1 MKYRIGDMAELLDIS
16 SDLIRYYEKCGAVSP
31 ERMEN
36 NNYRTYSTL
45 DFFMLEEIL
54 NYKQW
59 DIGVREIGEMLK
71 DDYSNRLI
79 SYLSEYRR
87 KLDQEMDYSVMKR
100 HRADEKIWLE
110 ENSRMNI
117 GNFFVRKISAS
128 YRYHFFNAKND
139 DYGAVFMADETR
151 KMIFDGRNIVFMDP
165 YIIFSETE
173 DGEDE
178 WFFSIEK
185 SYADGLHISDSEDRI
200 LTPAECCLCTVIDMG
215 EIGEF
220 SGVCTHSAVEYAGE
234 HGYRITGKTGG
245 RLISRGRDGGR
256 FHRLMEIEVPVQER

>member
-1 MKYRIGDMAELLDIS
+1 MKYRIGDMAELLNIS
-16 SDLIRYYEKCGAVSP
+16 SDLIRYYEKCGAVRP
-31 ERMEN
+31 GRTEN
-36 NNYRTYSTL
+36 NNYRTYSTV
-45 DFFMLEEIL
+45 DFFTLEEIL

-59 DIGVREIGEMLK
+59 DIGVREIGEMLE
-71 DDYSNRLI
+71 DDYSNKLI
-79 SYLSEYRR
+79 SCLSEYRR
-87 KLDQEMDYSVMKR
+87 KLDQEMEYSVMKR
-100 HRADEKIWLE
+100 RRADEKIWLE

-117 GNFFVRKISAS
+117 GNFFVRKIPAG
-128 YRYHFFNAKND
+128 YRYHFFSAKND

-151 KMIFDGRNIVFMDP
+151 KMIFDGRNIVFTDP

-178 WFFSIEK
+178 WFFGIEK
-185 SYADGLHISDSEDRI
+185 SYADGLHIPDSDDRI
-200 LTPAECCLCTVIDMG
+200 LIPAECCLCTVIDMG

-220 SGVCTHSAVEYAGE
+220 SGECTRSIVAYAGD
-234 HGYRITGKTGG
+234 HGYRMTGKIGG